1 MKQSPVSRILDVSLL
16 DSGSRIVKNRR
27 NFTLIE
33 LLVVIA
39 IIAILAA
46 ILLPAL
52 NQARA
57 KSQSMTCLNNLKQL
71 GLHMH
76 MYADDNGDFLPSP
89 ECPNTPTAWTPDYN
103 WAARLNVYANPGNE
117 RGITTGTQAERVKY
131 FQQFRCPSL
140 PFSGILTAM
149 QEVYGMNPYL
159 TGIWSSRQ
167 PACRSKIGQTGTAYV
182 PEGSPSNTAILADS
196 IYVSTSSPAGFKA
209 QLSRLASS
217 DSEAVLRHSNNCNT
231 LMGDGAARS
240 NSRADLT
247 VKLKFNT
254 VYTPDGVKLN

>member
-1 MKQSPVSRILDVSLL
+1 MKQSPLCRIPDVSLS
-16 DSGSRIVKNRR
+16 DSGSRLVKTRK

-46 ILLPAL
+46 MLLPAL

-57 KSQSMTCLNNLKQL
+57 KAQAITCLNNLKQL

-117 RGITTGTQAERVKY
+117 SGITTGTQAEQAKY
-131 FQQFRCPSL
+131 FQQFRCPTL
-140 PFSGILTAM
+140 PFSGKLPATQ

-159 TGIWSSRQ
+159 TGIWSSRL
-167 PACRSKIGQTGTAYV
+167 PANRSKIGQTGTAYM
-182 PEGSPSNTAILADS
+182 PKGSPSDTAILADS
-196 IYVSTSSPAGFKA
+196 IYVSTTIKA
-209 QLSRLASS
+209 QLNRLASS
-217 DSEAVLRHSNNCNT
+217 DGEAVLRHSNNCNT

-247 VKLKFNT
+247 VKLKFSS

>member
-1 MKQSPVSRILDVSLL
+1 MNRN
-16 DSGSRIVKNRR
+16 GWTGHENRR
-27 NFTLIE
+27 SRHSRRGIGFTLVE
-33 LLVVIA
+33 LLITIA
-39 IIAILAA
+39 IIAILCA

-52 NQARA
+52 SKVRE
-57 KSQSMTCLNNLKQL
+57 KGRSISCLNNLKQL

-89 ECPNTPTAWTPDYN
+89 ECPNTPTAWTPKYN

-117 RGITTGTQAERVKY
+117 RGITTGTQAERGKY
-131 FQQFRCPSL
+131 FQQSRCPSL
-140 PFSGILTAM
+140 PFSGILTAKE
-149 QEVYGMNPYL
+149 EVYGMNPYL

-209 QLSRLASS
+209 QLSRLACS

-247 VKLKFNT
+247 VKLKFKT

>member
-1 MKQSPVSRILDVSLL
+1 MMK
-16 DSGSRIVKNRR
+16 K
-27 NFTLIE
+27 FTLIE

-39 IIAILAA
+39 IIAILASM
-46 ILLPAL
+46 LLPAL
-52 NQARA
+52 NQARDRA
-57 KSQSMTCLNNLKQL
+57 KAISCKSNLKQI
-71 GLHMH
+71 GTTIQ

-117 RGITTGTQAERVKY
+117 SGITTGTQAERAKY
-131 FQQFRCPSL
+131 FQQFRCPTL
-140 PFSGILTAM
+140 PFSGKLPATQ

-167 PACRSKIGQTGTAYV
+167 PANRSKIGQTGTAYM
-182 PEGSPSNTAILADS
+182 PKGSPSDTAILADS
-196 IYVSTSSPAGFKA
+196 IYVSTTIKA
-209 QLSRLASS
+209 QLNRLASS
-217 DSEAVLRHSNNCNT
+217 DGEAVLRHSNNCNT

-247 VKLKFNT
+247 VTLKFSS

>member
-1 MKQSPVSRILDVSLL
+1 MKQSPMSRILDVSLL

-117 RGITTGTQAERVKY
+117 SGITTGTQAERAKY
-131 FQQFRCPSL
+131 FQQFRCPTL
-140 PFSGILTAM
+140 PFSGKLPATQ

-159 TGIWSSRQ
+159 TGIWSRTQ
-167 PACRSKIGQTGTAYV
+167 PLLKALTGPSGGLRWRMMEVSQRSMSPVRCRLLSCRKIFR
-182 PEGSPSNTAILADS
+182 S
-196 IYVSTSSPAGFKA
+196 IPSPA
-209 QLSRLASS
+209 
-217 DSEAVLRHSNNCNT
+217 
-231 LMGDGAARS
+231 AAFPMKTFWSACAERP
-240 NSRADLT
+240 
-247 VKLKFNT
+247 
-254 VYTPDGVKLN
+254 TPDITISLS

>member
-1 MKQSPVSRILDVSLL
+1 MKQSPMSRILDVSLL

-89 ECPNTPTAWTPDYN
+89 ECPNTPTAWAPDYN

-131 FQQFRCPSL
+131 FQQFRCPTL
-140 PFSGILTAM
+140 PFSGKLGAT

-159 TGIWSSRQ
+159 TGIWSCRL
-167 PACRSKIGQTGTAYV
+167 PANRSKIGQTGTAYM
-182 PEGSPSNTAILADS
+182 PKGSPSGTAILADS
-196 IYVSTSSPAGFKA
+196 IYVSTTIKA
-209 QLSRLASS
+209 QMNRLACS
-217 DSEAVLRHSNNCNT
+217 DGEAVLRHSNNCNT

-247 VKLKFNT
+247 VKLKFSS